1 MTALCRMTQFDRGS
15 AGRFIHFTYDVII
28 LSWFLEA
35 SAVRIALRKIYISQ
49 SYVKLRSVN
58 FPRLIVLWVLHRLRL
73 RAVVP
78 VVTLQM
84 MF

>member
-1 MTALCRMTQFDRGS
+1 MTQFDRGS

-35 SAVRIALRKIYISQ
+35 SAVRIALRKMYISQ